1 MNAPINSLL
10 RTIGWLI
17 ADRWD
22 GQPAATTLIVS
33 VSGLAPGQTA
43 TISQGQENIMI
54 TLRTDYILKLQVSGK
69 DAKGFPAPLENVTYT
84 SSAPEIAAV
93 DAAGL
98 VTPVG
103 VGLAQINVTAD
114 ARIGPEEK
122 VLTGLVEITVVAGE
136 AVTLDVGGAPT
147 PA

>member
-1 MNAPINSLL
+1 
-10 RTIGWLI
+10 
-17 ADRWD
+17 
-22 GQPAATTLIVS
+22 
-33 VSGLAPGQTA
+33 
-43 TISQGQENIMI
+43 MI